1 MPPASDAPPSILSF
15 SGSFLEWC
23 ADVGPIGAGRHLRN
37 IEIDAASLDLIN
49 SIHSETT
56 LGERIFL
63 YNFMKH
69 VWSGSDAVLEIGPF
83 LGGTTRCLGAG
94 MAANQFAKDRRL
106 YTVDRFSRYGN
117 PGTLIRDAATLVDTF
132 ADGDPEIHDE
142 IRSGGWRKLFERVH
156 CSAAYGGFLHIRQ
169 AGLPDR
175 PGAGVSPMLVNIAR
189 EVGEIGV
196 LFVDGCKSWYGTK
209 VFMQTFIDNL
219 KRGSYIILQDY
230 GRYTCFWLTSFIHHY
245 EDCFTL
251 MSGISGTY
259 TFLYRGGLSSGH
271 IERTFPDQPQ
281 GWSRDSFEELYHR
294 VIRNAFNAGDAI
306 SCVRLTLHLAAALAT
321 LGETD
326 EARLLIDR
334 LAGEP
339 LASVVLQEVTGAR
352 HTPTWSPAG
361 VIYL

>member
-1 MPPASDAPPSILSF
+1 MEVDA
-15 SGSFLEWC
+15 E
-23 ADVGPIGAGRHLRN
+23 
-37 IEIDAASLDLIN
+37 SLDLIN
-49 SIHSETT
+49 SLHSETT
-56 LGERIFL
+56 PGERIFL

-117 PGTLIRDAATLVDTF
+117 PNTLMRAAAALVDAF
-132 ADGDPEIHDE
+132 ADGDPEILDE
-142 IRSGGWRKLFERVH
+142 IRGGGWRKLFERVH
-156 CSAAYGGFLHIRQ
+156 CSAVYGGFLHIRQ
-169 AGLPDR
+169 ARLPDR
-175 PGAGVSPMLVNIAR
+175 PGTDVSSVLANIAR

-196 LFVDGCKSWYGTK
+196 LFVDGCKTWYGTK
-209 VFMQTFIDNL
+209 VFMQTFIENL
-219 KRGSYIILQDY
+219 KTGSYVILQDY

-251 MSGISGTY
+251 LSGISGTY
-259 TFLYRGGLSSGH
+259 TFLYRGDLSSGT
-271 IERTFPDQPQ
+271 IEQTFPDQPQ
-281 GWSRDSFEELYHR
+281 GWSRASFEKLYHR

-326 EARLLIDR
+326 DARRLIDR

-339 LASVVLQEVTGAR
+339 LASVVLPEIKAAR
-352 HTPTWSPAG
+352 QTPTWSPTG